1 MFAKRVSLV
10 AALLFPFFYS
20 FGAANPPRT
29 PAEQPPSTSPKDL
42 LIQSYILGMQFS
54 PEERAY
60 QLVLLTEV
68 AVKLDPTL
76 GDLWAEEAFQS
87 TLGLRRTHNR
97 LAMQMNAITALSQ
110 IAPDKAWELF
120 NTLDL
125 PVLDES
131 GILDEDLR
139 AHAARVLFPTLWRL
153 RGRAVLDELR
163 VAAEHLGNTGQY
175 PYEAFVPIVHDL
187 SSADPSVANSLVGE
201 ATTYYP
207 RAANVRHNDY
217 EFKEF
222 LVAVW
227 KDSPRSVTVPAL
239 QVFARHLKEEIERP
253 NPSSKVTYRAQAFAG
268 GSASQFQSEAAHFLY
283 ELLPLLR
290 TVDRDQA
297 RTVEELISA
306 KAPSDGDNAANGRVE
321 SATIVGDAT
330 PAQQAE
336 LVQKGMEKSRLD
348 TIQSEAST
356 NPTEALRLASTLT
369 NPVFR
374 AEAFFDVAAAFGQ
387 NSPGKAKE
395 LISNAEDLEA
405 GIKDGPGRLHAL
417 TAHAKASARL
427 DRAGDFRETA
437 TKAFSLGEELFQE
450 DADANP
456 LKPALFANGYEAL
469 DQLTEIGVP
478 YQPEF
483 VLTRIN
489 GIQNSELKALLLI
502 RAAQATLD
510 ASQKS
515 SRETSHN

>member
-1 MFAKRVSLV
+1 MDA
-10 AALLFPFFYS
+10 
-20 FGAANPPRT
+20 
-29 PAEQPPSTSPKDL
+29 
-42 LIQSYILGMQFS
+42 
-54 PEERAY
+54 
-60 QLVLLTEV
+60 
-68 AVKLDPTL
+68 
-76 GDLWAEEAFQS
+76 
-87 TLGLRRTHNR
+87 
-97 LAMQMNAITALSQ
+97 
-110 IAPDKAWELF
+110 
-120 NTLDL
+120 
-125 PVLDES
+125 
-131 GILDEDLR
+131 
-139 AHAARVLFPTLWRL
+139 
-153 RGRAVLDELR
+153 
-163 VAAEHLGNTGQY
+163 
-175 PYEAFVPIVHDL
+175 
-187 SSADPSVANSLVGE
+187 PSVANSLVGE
-201 ATTYYP
+201 ATTYYA

-239 QVFARHLKEEIERP
+239 QVFIRHLKEEIERP
-253 NPSSKVTYRAQAFAG
+253 KPSVTYRAQAFAG
-268 GSASQFQSEAAHFLY
+268 RSVSQFQSEAAHFLY

-306 KAPSDGDNAANGRVE
+306 KAPSDEDSAANGRVE
-321 SATIVGDAT
+321 SATIVGEAT
-330 PAQQAE
+330 PAQQTE
-336 LVQKGMEKSRLD
+336 LVQKGMEQSRLD

-356 NPTEALRLASTLT
+356 NPTEALRLASTLS

-387 NSPGKAKE
+387 NSPEKAKE

-417 TAHAKASARL
+417 IAHAKASARL
-427 DRAGDFRETA
+427 NRAGDFRETA

-483 VLTRIN
+483 VLTHIN

-502 RAAQATLD
+502 RAAQATWD

-515 SRETSHN
+515 TRETSHN